1 MSCAVALFVF
11 AVGWA
16 ASRIL
21 PGSGY
26 DGGGPRTGF
35 FWLSRAQVG
44 VSAATP
50 VVVAAG
56 VALHGRNLVEE
67 GAEYA
72 DLARECFI
80 VYGASLILSGTVL
93 FRAW

>member
-1 MSCAVALFVF
+1 M
-11 AVGWA
+11 
-16 ASRIL
+16 
-21 PGSGY
+21 
-26 DGGGPRTGF
+26 
-35 FWLSRAQVG
+35 SRAQVG